1 MIDVEKEIGCCWKEY
16 YRMRG
21 SLTDLKQ
28 VADLAVLFEGL
39 VRRVVTER
47 NAVAAERDAAL
58 FALRAMERNLTNA
71 TNNYCECGGR
81 GPGDGCQAC
90 ETYHWVMGTANPT
103 KGE

>member
-1 MIDVEKEIGCCWKEY
+1 MINVEQELDVLLPKHWRNNMVDVGMDV
-16 YRMRG
+16 RLSR
-21 SLTDLKQ
+21 
-28 VADLAVLFEGL
+28 VLNL
-39 VRRVVTER
+39 LRH
-47 NAVAAERDAAL
+47 VAAERDEAL